1 MVARDARGVPAAA
14 ALKGKGKAK
23 SGKARPARTAT
34 RQQDQSLSR

>member
-1 MVARDARGVPAAA
+1 MVARDARGVPEAA
-14 ALKGKGKAK
+14 ALKGKAK